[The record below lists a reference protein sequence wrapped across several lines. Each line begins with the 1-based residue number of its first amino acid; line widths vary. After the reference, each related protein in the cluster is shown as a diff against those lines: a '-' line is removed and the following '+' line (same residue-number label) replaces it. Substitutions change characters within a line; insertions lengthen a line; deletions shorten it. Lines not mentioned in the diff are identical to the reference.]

1 MLIATRQTPVFNK
14 RVSSMLSF
22 LRRESDNGKKL
33 LHIKFT
39 DLEVTV
45 ISHLHLTGAIQDTDK
60 GIMVEK
66 P

>member
-1 MLIATRQTPVFNK
+1 MPIMTRQTPVFNA
-14 RVSSMLSF
+14 RISSMLSF
-22 LRRESDNGKKL
+22 LRRESNNGKKT

-39 DLEVTV
+39 DLEVPI